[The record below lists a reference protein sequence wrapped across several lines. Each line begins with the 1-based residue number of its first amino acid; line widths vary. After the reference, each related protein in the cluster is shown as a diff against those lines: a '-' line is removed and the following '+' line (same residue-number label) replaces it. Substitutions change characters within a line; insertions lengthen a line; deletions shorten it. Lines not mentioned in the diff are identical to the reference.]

1 MLRGPSRARARNEL
15 RTRLAFRFADLPMAT
30 RATREEQE
38 ARPDNAVR
46 LVLLGAP
53 RLELAD
59 RSTVALERLMAVL
72 LARLAIDGPV
82 PRASA
87 ARLLWPDT
95 DDKGARNNL
104 RQRLFRLRQAAQR
117 DVVVPDTTLALADG
131 ITHDLSDLASRLEG
145 DPDAAAGELLGHL
158 NFDDCLELAD
168 WVTVAR
174 EQWAVARRNALAGI
188 ASKLETEGQVA
199 RALRYAERL
208 VADDPLLEHAHR
220 RLMRLHYLRGDRAA
234 ALAAFER
241 CRDLLKR
248 ELRADPGRE
257 TVELANV
264 IEASGAP
271 TRAAPATRPIAVLR
285 PPRLIGREREWEA
298 IEYAWQQRR
307 IVVLTGEP
315 GIGKTRLSGDFTA
328 THAGAAMFGARPG
341 DARVPYA
348 LAARM
353 LRGLSQRFGVPADP
367 WVVGEL
373 ARLVP
378 EIGPAAASKLE
389 PLRLYQALAAALAGW
404 RKVELAALV
413 IDDAQFADDASLEW
427 MLWLL
432 AHEGAPELRWLISLR
447 SGEIPQLLAKWRAET
462 DPELIRSLELAPLE
476 ESEVA
481 RLLDSLAIPEFDASA
496 WALPLT
502 RHTGGNPMFILETL
516 LAMLAGGSS
525 ALAASA
531 RLPAPAHVG
540 QLIERRLNQLSAPA
554 LRLARVA
561 ALAGQDFSAALAAQ
575 VLGLHLLD
583 IAEPWRELE
592 AAQVIRDQG
601 FAHDLIFEATLR
613 TVPAPIARAL
623 HQDIASYLETQT
635 AAPASIARHWFEAG
649 QWRSA
654 ADAFVAAAI
663 AARRASRRVE
673 EAAHWQSAAECFDRA
688 GEQERSFNAR
698 CESVEPLIIASGV
711 ERASDVADGLVSE
724 ARGINQRVAA
734 LNARA
739 NARLM
744 AADHAAG
751 VVAAR
756 EAYELADGLES
767 PWPRFEAARLLAVGL
782 AQSERATEAL
792 ALIEP
797 FRELIESE
805 GKPERRAKFW
815 SDYSYALNS
824 ARQLRKTAEALTHGI
839 ECAREIGD
847 TAELATMMSNL
858 AIVRGNLG
866 EIDSALEQA
875 ERARA
880 LGAQLGETRGP
891 GGGAIDMYVGM
902 YSAMVGRY
910 RDALDNL
917 DAALACFEADGASV
931 WTAVANN
938 HRAGLLIDLGQFARA
953 KKALGGAAP
962 AIDSVRA
969 RTSLLTGR
977 IERALGG
984 TGETHFSEALA
995 KLGEHGDVYMRMLA
1009 LLDATVVMPP
1019 LDAAAQCLNVQRIAE
1034 ESEYHGIEAKAH
1046 LLRARHLLHAGEA
1059 SLAAASLREPPA
1071 HLDGVRPADNYA
1083 ADAWWIAYEVFTA
1096 DGDAKAAL
1104 EALRRAVDWVQH
1116 AALPNV
1122 PAEFKDSF
1130 LSLNPINR
1138 SILTTA
1144 SRRLPKP

>member
-1 MLRGPSRARARNEL
+1 
-15 RTRLAFRFADLPMAT
+15 MAT
-30 RATREEQE
+30 RAARGEQE
-38 ARPDNAVR
+38 ARQPAAVR
-46 LVLLGAP
+46 LVLLGTP
-53 RLELAD
+53 RLELPD
-59 RSTVALERLMAVL
+59 RSTVALERLMAAL
-72 LARLAIDGPV
+72 LAKLAIDGPV
-82 PRASA
+82 PRAAA
-87 ARLLWPDT
+87 ARLLWPEA

-131 ITHDLSDLASRLEG
+131 IAHDLSDLALRLEG
-145 DPDAAAGELLGHL
+145 DPDAASGELLGNL
-158 NFDDCLELAD
+158 SFDDCHELAD

-188 ASKLETEGQVA
+188 ASKLETDGQVA
-199 RALRYAERL
+199 RALRFVARL

-241 CRDLLKR
+241 CRDLLQR
-248 ELRADPGRE
+248 ELRADPGPE
-257 TVELANV
+257 TVELAKV

-271 TRAAPATRPIAVLR
+271 TRVAPATRPIAVLR
-285 PPRLIGREREWEA
+285 PPRLVGREREWET
-298 IEYAWQQRR
+298 IEHAWQQRR

-315 GIGKTRLSGDFTA
+315 GIGKTRLSSDFTA
-328 THAGAAMFGARPG
+328 AHAGAAMFGARPG

-353 LRGLSQRFGVPADP
+353 LRGLSQQFGIPADP

-373 ARLVP
+373 GRLVP
-378 EIGPAAASKLE
+378 EIGPAAAAKLE
-389 PLRLYQALAAALAGW
+389 TLRLYQALAAALAGW
-404 RKVELAALV
+404 RMAELAALV
-413 IDDAQFADDASLEW
+413 IDDVQFADDASLEW
-427 MLWLL
+427 LLWLL
-432 AHEGAPELRWLISLR
+432 AHEAGDLCWLISLR
-447 SGEIPQLLAKWRAET
+447 SGEIPQLLTKWRAET
-462 DPELIRSLELAPLE
+462 DPESIRSLELAPLDE
-476 ESEVA
+476 TEVA
-481 RLLDSLAIPEFDASA
+481 RLLESLAIPEFDAAA

-525 ALAASA
+525 ALAGSA
-531 RLPAPAHVG
+531 RLPAPAHIG

-575 VLGLHLLD
+575 VLDLHLLD

-592 AAQVIRDQG
+592 ATQVIRDQG

-623 HQDIASYLETQT
+623 HQNIASYLETQA

-649 QWRSA
+649 QWRNA
-654 ADAFVAAAI
+654 ADAFVAAAV

-673 EAAHWQSAAECFDRA
+673 EATHWQVAAECFDRA

-711 ERASDVADGLVSE
+711 ERASGVADGLVSE
-724 ARGINQRVAA
+724 ARGIHQRVAA

-756 EAYELADGLES
+756 EAYELAGGLES
-767 PWPRFEAARLLAVGL
+767 PWPRFEAARLLAVGM

-805 GKPERRAKFW
+805 GTPERRSKFW
-815 SDYSYALNS
+815 SDYAYALNS
-824 ARQLRKTAEALTHGI
+824 ARQLRRTAEALTHGI

-847 TAELATMMSNL
+847 TAELATMTSNL

-891 GGGAIDMYVGM
+891 AGGAIDMYVGM

-910 RDALDNL
+910 RDALDSL
-917 DAALACFEADGASV
+917 DSALACFDADGASL
-931 WTAVANN
+931 WAAVANN

-953 KKALGGAAP
+953 KQALGGAVA

-969 RTSLLTGR
+969 RRSLLTGR

-984 TGETHFSEALA
+984 TGEAHFSEALA
-995 KLGEHGDVYMRMLA
+995 TLGAHGDIYMRMLA
-1009 LLDATVVMPP
+1009 MLDAAVAMPP
-1019 LDAAAQCLNVQRIAE
+1019 VDAAAQCLSVQRFAE

-1046 LLRARHLLHAGEA
+1046 LLRARHLLHAGEV

-1071 HLDGVRPADNYA
+1071 HLDGVRSADNYA
-1083 ADAWWIAYEVFTA
+1083 AEAWWIAHEVFAA
-1096 DGDAKAAL
+1096 DGDTRAAV
-1104 EALRRAVDWVQH
+1104 EALRRAVDWIQRT
-1116 AALPNV
+1116 ALPNV
-1122 PAEFKDSF
+1122 PDEFKDSF
-1130 LSLNPINR
+1130 LSLNPVNR

-1144 SRRLPKP
+1144 SRRLPKS